1 MKRLIQICPI
11 RSERDY
17 EKALKEIDALI
28 DAKPGTPEHDRLEVL
43 SILTEAWEEQYHPI
57 YTDDIKPVDVLAFWL
72 DQNGLTRKDLEPYIG
87 SRAKVSEV
95 LSGKRPLSMTMI
107 RKLVGAG
114 IPADLLIE
122 PIFLEKA
129 A

>member
-1 MKRLIQICPI
+1 MKQVKHISPI

-17 EKALKEIDALI
+17 ENALREIDELI
-28 DAKPGTPEHDRLEVL
+28 DSKPGTPGFDRLEVL

-57 YTDDIKPVDVLAFWL
+57 YTGDIDPVDVIRFWL
-72 DQNGLTRKDLEPYIG
+72 EQNNLTRKDLEPYIG

-95 LSGKRPLSMTMI
+95 LSGKRPLSMLMI

-114 IPADLLIE
+114 IPADLLIK
-122 PIFLEKA
+122 PILLDKA